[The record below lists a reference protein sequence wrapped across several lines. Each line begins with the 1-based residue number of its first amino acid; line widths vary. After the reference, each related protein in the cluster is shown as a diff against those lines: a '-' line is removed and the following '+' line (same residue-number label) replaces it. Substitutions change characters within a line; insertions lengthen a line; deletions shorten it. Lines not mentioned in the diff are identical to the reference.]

1 MLYAPR
7 RLFACRNCYLLAFSR
22 QQERQLYRGVGNLPE
37 AAWTIKHGSEFHVRV
52 PVEVMDPQ
60 RPFEEQEEI
69 AVNALDQ
76 IGTMVGLAQTVAK
89 DRP

>member
-1 MLYAPR
+1 
-7 RLFACRNCYLLAFSR
+7 
-22 QQERQLYRGVGNLPE
+22 
-37 AAWTIKHGSEFHVRV
+37 
-52 PVEVMDPQ
+52 MDPQ